1 MDLARM
7 IQDGTFSIV
16 QDSKTKTVKV
26 KNFEDVVFEE
36 AQDHILAFDE
46 LIAILI
52 RERTK
57 YFMKTEE

>member
-16 QDSKTKTVKV
+16 QDSKTKDIKV
-26 KNFEDVVFEE
+26 KQFEDVVYEE
-36 AQDHILAFDE
+36 AQDHILSFEE

-57 YFMKTEE
+57 YFMRTEG

>member
-16 QDSKTKTVKV
+16 QDYKTKTVKV
-26 KNFEDVVFEE
+26 KNFEEVVFEK

-57 YFMKTEE
+57 YFMKTEG

>member
-26 KNFEDVVFEE
+26 KYFEDVVFEE
-36 AQDHILAFDE
+36 AQDHILTFEE
-46 LIAILI
+46 LSAILI

-57 YFMKTEE
+57 YFMKTEG

>member
-1 MDLARM
+1 M

-36 AQDHILAFDE
+36 TQDHILAFDE
-46 LIAILI
+46 LSAILI

>member
-16 QDSKTKTVKV
+16 QDSKTKDIKV
-26 KNFEDVVFEE
+26 KNFEDVVYEESVDRILSFE
-36 AQDHILAFDE
+36 E

-57 YFMKTEE
+57 YFMRTEG

>member
-16 QDSKTKTVKV
+16 QDVHTKHIEV
-26 KNFEDVVFEE
+26 KNFEKVVYEENPDHFFSFE
-36 AQDHILAFDE
+36 E
-46 LIAILI
+46 LIATLM

-57 YFMKTEE
+57 YFMREG

>member
-16 QDSKTKTVKV
+16 QEVHTKHIEV
-26 KNFEDVVFEE
+26 KNFDEVVYTEDADRLFSFE
-36 AQDHILAFDE
+36 E
-46 LIAILI
+46 LIATLM

-57 YFMKTEE
+57 YFMREG

>member
-16 QDSKTKTVKV
+16 QDVHTKHIQV
-26 KNFEDVVFEE
+26 KNFEKVVYEETPDHFFSFE
-36 AQDHILAFDE
+36 E
-46 LIAILI
+46 LIATLM

-57 YFMKTEE
+57 NFMREG

>member
-16 QDSKTKTVKV
+16 QDTNTKEIKV
-26 KNFEDVVFEE
+26 KIFEDVVYEETPDHVLPFEE
-36 AQDHILAFDE
+36 LS
-46 LIAILI
+46 AILI

-57 YFMKTEE
+57 YFMRTEG

>member
-16 QDSKTKTVKV
+16 QDSKTKEVKV
-26 KNFEDVVFEE
+26 KYFEDAVYEE
-36 AQDHILAFDE
+36 TPGRVLSFDE
-46 LIAILI
+46 LSQILI

-57 YFMKTEE
+57 YFMRTEG